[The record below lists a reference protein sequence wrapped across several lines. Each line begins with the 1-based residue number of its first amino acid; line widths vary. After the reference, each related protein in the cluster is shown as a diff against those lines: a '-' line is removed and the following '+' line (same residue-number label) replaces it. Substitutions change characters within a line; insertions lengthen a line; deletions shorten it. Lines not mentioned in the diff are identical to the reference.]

1 MPTSF
6 SQVRNKLIMRLNTL
20 EKAFERHVIAPSV
33 TKNIDKYALQEG
45 LISSLWQAWGEFCRE
60 VVIGAVKGANT
71 TVGTLVSSPTYSA
84 RTELEI
90 AFVAKRLAS
99 AQSVGTIRSVA
110 GRHQEPTWGD
120 VTKLVL
126 IVSGLA
132 PSNVATMLTAFGSAT
147 AIKDLQTYRN
157 ASAHICSDTLAMV
170 TATRVRYRDTHFR
183 HPSDTMKWTDPATND
198 YLWRTWIDEIDLV
211 SDIATQ

>member
-1 MPTSF
+1 
-6 SQVRNKLIMRLNTL
+6 MRLSTL
-20 EKAFERHVIAPSV
+20 DKAFERHVVAPSV
-33 TKNIDKYALQEG
+33 SRSVDRYALQEG
-45 LISSLWQAWGEFCRE
+45 LISSLWQAWGEFCRD

-71 TVGTLVSSPTYSA
+71 TIGTLVNSPTYSA

-99 AQSVGTIRSVA
+99 AQPVGTIRSIA

-120 VTKLVL
+120 VNKLIP

-132 PSNVATMLTAFGSAT
+132 PTNVATMLSAFGSAA

-157 ASAHICSDTLAMV
+157 ASAHICADTLAMV
-170 TATRVRYRDTHFR
+170 SATRVRYQDTSFR
-183 HPSDTMKWTDPATND
+183 HPSDTMRWTDPATND

-211 SDIATQ
+211 SDVATQ